1 MNFMQVN
8 PCFFVPMTLWKIDNP
23 HKNFND
29 SIELSVYPHP
39 YLYVQ
44 YHPYALHWFH
54 PYDLANP
61 CVWIP
66 GVRWSFPHPP
76 CNVVYIEHNIVQSVL
91 YFNIHVVMMY
101 VLYTQTWITFVY
113 SSNSFFSSFQSF
125 VHWNFLLQT
134 AQFWYYYSSGYLI
147 QNVISPLFTSNSF
160 FQFPALHP
168 QEFPTSNCPVLKLL
182 LWHMFIQLQPIL
194 DLILPTLYSSL
205 QSWYS
210 QGLPFNITQ
219 TFFFMS
225 NFNWYTVLWFVK

>member
-1 MNFMQVN
+1 MS
-8 PCFFVPMTLWKIDNP
+8 LWFCEKLTI
-23 HKNFND
+23 HINFND
-29 SIELSVYPHP
+29 SAAPSVYPHP

-44 YHPYALHWFH
+44 YHPYLLHRIH

-113 SSNSFFSSFQSF
+113 FQQFFPVFSPSSTGISSSKLSSFYII
-125 VHWNFLLQT
+125 FLVDIL
-134 AQFWYYYSSGYLI
+134 YK
-147 QNVISPLFTSNSF
+147 TSYHLCLLPTVF

-182 LWHMFIQLQPIL
+182 LWYMFIQLQPIL

-205 QSWYS
+205 HSWYS
-210 QGLPFNITQ
+210 QGFPFNITQ

-225 NFNWYTVLWFVK
+225 NFN

>member
-1 MNFMQVN
+1 MNFHFQWIMKHIMQVN

-23 HKNFND
+23 HKIFND

-44 YHPYALHWFH
+44 YHPYVLHWFH

-66 GVRWSFPHPP
+66 GVRWSFPRTP

-125 VHWNFLLQT
+125 IHGNSPLQT
-134 AQFWYYYSSGYLI
+134 VHILHKTSWHYCLLPTFFSSFQSSIHKDPPFKL
-147 QNVISPLFTSNSF
+147 SSF
-160 FQFPALHP
+160 KTIVMMYDKA
-168 QEFPTSNCPVLKLL
+168 
-182 LWHMFIQLQPIL
+182 

-205 QSWYS
+205 QSWYA
-210 QGLPFNITQ
+210 QGFFFFNITQ
-219 TFFFMS
+219 TFFLMNS
-225 NFNWYTVLWFVK
+225 CNWCTEL